1 MKIEN
6 LTEEQRLDL
15 EILIRT
21 VEISDFLS
29 SGEAELK
36 INPLDSDELI
46 GSIIKRALS
55 LADGAVINIVD
66 CPLHRKLSILS
77 KGLEPPKP
85 IEQSTPNEVQEEDI
99 EKTTLKKIISSLET
113 DSATYIGGERGERL
127 NGWQELCCLFNH
139 EDYYNA
145 ADFLFQLTIQLMES
159 YEVRISGAYSL
170 ADLSEEEREL
180 AEQVFST
187 IGMHVDALDSQKKTI
202 LWAANDDVEGH
213 YWLEENGYSALDAQL
228 FSDFTIDKDQIMYDK
243 NFLIN
248 FFYNLLLEEAQCRPC
263 NYNITGINDW

>member
-15 EILIRT
+15 EILMRA

-77 KGLEPPKP
+77 KGCLLYTSPSPRDQRGSRMP
-85 IEQSTPNEVQEEDI
+85 
-99 EKTTLKKIISSLET
+99 SS
-113 DSATYIGGERGERL
+113 A
-127 NGWQELCCLFNH
+127 
-139 EDYYNA
+139 
-145 ADFLFQLTIQLMES
+145 
-159 YEVRISGAYSL
+159 
-170 ADLSEEEREL
+170 
-180 AEQVFST
+180 
-187 IGMHVDALDSQKKTI
+187 
-202 LWAANDDVEGH
+202 
-213 YWLEENGYSALDAQL
+213 
-228 FSDFTIDKDQIMYDK
+228 
-243 NFLIN
+243 
-248 FFYNLLLEEAQCRPC
+248 
-263 NYNITGINDW
+263 